1 MPNGGTTIIEPNDL
15 RFQFKVIE
23 GLSESIRQQ
32 SAATERLATGMADIQ
47 RTQVSMLERLAKLE
61 ANKFGEA
68 LVKAE
73 TKVDEMDKRIDA
85 LFRDKD
91 RRDGAMGALGA
102 LRVWGPAICG
112 LLTVLYLAGRAANVI
127 PSPPMTVTKVETP
140 VAVERRAAEAHHPQT
155 QGAAP

>member
-1 MPNGGTTIIEPNDL
+1 MPNSGAVTSEPNDL

-32 SAATERLATGMADIQ
+32 STATERLATGMADIQ

-91 RRDGAMGALGA
+91 RRDGAIGALGA

-112 LLTVLYLAGRAANVI
+112 VLTVLYLAGRASGVI
-127 PSPPMTVTKVETP
+127 PSPPTTVTKIETP
-140 VAVERRAAEAHHPQT
+140 IAVERRDVAPHALT
-155 QGAAP
+155 TSGAAP

>member
-1 MPNGGTTIIEPNDL
+1 MPNSGTLGTEPNDL

-91 RRDGAMGALGA
+91 RRDGAVGLMVAV
-102 LRVWGPAICG
+102 RTWGPWVFSLFTA
-112 LLTVLYLAGRAANVI
+112 LYLIGRSIGIV
-127 PSPPMTVTKVETP
+127 PSPPMTVTKVEAP
-140 VAVERRAAEAHHPQT
+140 ISVERRDHSRHDPEAT
-155 QGAAP
+155 GAVP